1 MNNRKAI
8 VLNDKSVKTIGRTYL
23 YNDTLWAAFSGAGAE
38 FIFTGKKLEITV
50 TGDFASTAGNDENY
64 ARIAIYVDNERV
76 VDDMLDEK
84 EKTYKVLESESAECR
99 NVRVIKLSECA
110 MSTFGIKPVMIAENE
125 KIEPAPAKNIKM
137 EFIGDSITCGYGV
150 DDPDKEHHFKTAT
163 EDVTK
168 AYAYKTALA
177 LNADYSMVSVSGY
190 GIISGFTNDGN
201 KIPEQTIPQ
210 YYDKLGFSY
219 NKFADSITVS
229 ETEWDFERYKPDI
242 IVINLGTNDMNYATT
257 DERKAEFEDG
267 YLDFLKKV
275 RSLNPDSY
283 IFQTYGVMGTSL
295 EENIENVRRKYM
307 SETGDERITF
317 IPLTMQDEDADGIV
331 ADWHP
336 SPRTHSLVSQKV
348 TAAIKK
354 NSRLQITVRLSLTA
368 LAYPHYLNVC
378 GCQNRQFSKMT

>member
-23 YNDTLWAAFSGAGAE
+23 YNDTLWLAFSGAGAE

-84 EKTYKVLESESAECR
+84 EKTYKVVECESAECR

-317 IPLTMQDEDADGIV
+317 IPLTMQDEYADGIV

-354 NSRLQITVRLSLTA
+354 TLG
-368 LAYPHYLNVC
+368 Y
-378 GCQNRQFSKMT
+378 K

>member
-1 MNNRKAI
+1 MSNRRAI

-38 FIFTGKKLEITV
+38 FVFTGKKLEITV

-64 ARIAIYVDNERV
+64 ARIAIYVDNEQV
-76 VDDMLDEK
+76 VDDMLNEK

-99 NVRVIKLSECA
+99 NVRIIKLSECA

-125 KIEPAPAKNIKM
+125 KIEPAPAKNLKM

-201 KIPEQTIPQ
+201 KIPQQTIAQ

-242 IVINLGTNDMNYATT
+242 VVINLGTNDMSYATT

-336 SPRTHSLVSQKV
+336 SPKTHSLVSQRV
-348 TAAIKK
+348 ASAIKETLGYK
-354 NSRLQITVRLSLTA
+354 
-368 LAYPHYLNVC
+368 
-378 GCQNRQFSKMT
+378 

>member
-8 VLNDKSVKTIGRTYL
+8 ILNDKSVKPIGRTYL
-23 YNDTLWAAFSGAGAE
+23 YNDTLWMAFSGAGAE

-99 NVRVIKLSECA
+99 NVRIIKLSECA
-110 MSTFGIKPVMIAENE
+110 MSTFGIKPVMIAEDE

-295 EENIENVRRKYM
+295 EGNIENVRRKYM

-317 IPLTMQDEDADGIV
+317 IPLTMQDWEKRLNSFIEMFDYGILQDAG
-331 ADWHP
+331 
-336 SPRTHSLVSQKV
+336 KV
-348 TAAIKK
+348 TAEIAKLHAETEFEKYRVIQDRLFMSDFDRYMLELEESTKK
-354 NSRLQITVRLSLTA
+354 
-368 LAYPHYLNVC
+368 
-378 GCQNRQFSKMT
+378 